1 MIIDNIEDCIE
12 IFNCNLGVLYSKT
25 PKYADKRIH
34 KIKNQYGNRV
44 KKCKFKYKLN
54 LLNCFYSYTYSYLSR
69 FVYEYLYT
77 TQYMKHNFITKN
89 NNFTTLVLYY
99 NKIFIKKKQK
109 KSMKYDLIIGS
120 GSNTSWV
127 GVGSSKNSIY
137 RNACDQASIKSTQYI
152 YNLNFKTNDYKVFKY
167 KNYKFSMLNKST
179 NKYNLSIYN
188 NIALLAGVKKYKLI
202 SHTSSKTKILLGAI
216 LHYSS

>member
-1 MIIDNIEDCIE
+1 MVEEIIEDCIE
-12 IFNCNLGVLYSKT
+12 VFNCSLGTLYSKT
-25 PKYADKRIH
+25 PYFATKRIH
-34 KIKNQYGNRV
+34 KIKNQYGNYI
-44 KKCKFKYKLN
+44 KKCAFKYKLN
-54 LLNCFYSYTYSYLSR
+54 LLNCFYSYTYAYLSR

-89 NNFTTLVLYY
+89 NNCNTLVLYY

-127 GVGSSKNSIY
+127 GVGSSKNAIY

-152 YNLNFKTNDYKVFKY
+152 YNLNFKPNDYKVFKY
-167 KNYKFSMLNKST
+167 KNYKFSLLDKST
-179 NKYNLSIYN
+179 NKYNLNIYN
-188 NIALLAGVKKYKLI
+188 NIALLSGVKKYKLI
-202 SHTSSKTKILLGAI
+202 SHTNSKTKILLGAL
-216 LHYSS
+216 LHYAS